1 MSARTPSSLHGF
13 LLLDGAFTD
22 ANRGA
27 GTTATQADPSP
38 DQPQPEGNAGYLELR
53 QVGDAL
59 ENTEYR
65 VQTVSPGGASNTGAG
80 GAYVWRPT
88 TSTDATDYR
97 GWVAYRHLMDIY
109 RPTWGTA
116 KDLSAVRMS
125 DGTVIVGF
133 TSFSNPT
140 CAHRAPDAS
149 SWTEVVIDSGVS
161 ITGGTSPSALMR
173 IPRDGGERALFL
185 QIQRRGVHPS
195 PADEWGIHIYAS
207 DNKGANWTQVVRGSR
222 GFSLPNSALVYRM
235 TATYHDGYI
244 TALLQALDGGTT
256 TWYHLVSD
264 DMGASWVQLEAVS
277 ITQIRNPQ
285 AFTTPL
291 GQVIILYR
299 DGIANEIRY
308 VIKSTPYQ
316 KLVGNPTLGNST
328 QLGNRSS
335 YTYQRFWST
344 LATDGRI
351 YIQARE
357 TGANA
362 DNIDMWVIN
371 PDQPETVYD
380 EDDRYYLRGAFR
392 TGDTTENLGQPGG
405 TNISPP
411 ILVEFR
417 DQMLY
422 LGPVVSNAGAYTANL
437 WLAAFGGYS
446 SIDWRDVGADND
458 AASSRLVHGCAYIPV
473 DVPSNWGNITV
484 STTGSPAESIT
495 TGGRFRLQVP
505 LSPSSTYSAQIACG
519 PAGGGASMNRILLYS
534 GVNVSSGG
542 FGTNDDIY
550 GGGQWSDGTDL
561 LNVRM
566 RLSDTEVG
574 LYNVTAATSVFNATG
589 IPPGRKDW
597 MLVSSF
603 PGGGSATIGIYY
615 RLFGEQVWVYV
626 NAAAV
631 SVSTSGGSTVD
642 TLYIRQGSSVSSTD
656 VEWGPA
662 QMMGAQDVGVLQWPL
677 SHPAAWPTAFSGRP
691 FGITPHDLQAGRRI
705 YAAGGPAYYGDAWTV
720 GTRYARG
727 LHQIDPT
734 VSPSPNV
741 YYESTST
748 AEQVIEWDLTTAD
761 RPLDGTIGIYLG
773 GINFRT
779 AYLEEWNGA
788 SWDSTATI
796 DAATGTSGLSY
807 TLSGVVLTASGS
819 GTAAGRYLHMDEL
832 SGCTVVLDT
841 GGTPTAK
848 RATANSEGVWDPAHG
863 RKPLVRLESTHGVT
877 TGTCD
882 LCASSVVV
890 LIHDRTTARTKYRL
904 RIPANQAV
912 PDPGYRIGVCVI
924 GPMAYLPNVPD
935 WGRQMEARP
944 NVEITES
951 RDGRR
956 FATRRGRPRRSVEVS
971 WPGGTDTSHVYALD
985 PDYLEPGSGYA
996 AAGVV
1001 NDAQKI
1007 EAMLLRADGSRIP
1020 AVYIARAPAPGST
1033 TQTIIGIGT
1042 HLYGRLSDRVRRT
1055 AVLGDEYLSEV
1066 QTIDSIT
1073 IEEEV

>member
-59 ENTEYR
+59 EDTEYR

-97 GWVAYRHLMDIY
+97 GWVAYRHLMDLY

-140 CAHRAPDAS
+140 CAHRAPDAA
-149 SWTEVVIDSGVS
+149 SWTEVAIDSGLS
-161 ITGGTSPSALMR
+161 LTGGVSPSALMR
-173 IPRDGGERALFL
+173 IPRDGGERALFM

-195 PADEWGIHIYAS
+195 PADEYGVHIYAS
-207 DNKGANWTQVVRGSR
+207 DNAGANWTQVVRGSR
-222 GFSLPNSALVYRM
+222 GFSLPSTALAYRM

-244 TALLQALDGGTT
+244 TALVQAVDGGTI

-335 YTYQRFWST
+335 YTYQLFWST

-362 DNIDMWVIN
+362 ENIDMWVIN

-392 TGDTTENLGQPGG
+392 TGDTSENLGEPASG

-422 LGPVVSNAGAYTANL
+422 LGPVASNAGIYKASL

-446 SIDWRDVGADND
+446 SIDWRDVGADTD
-458 AASSRLVHGCAYIPV
+458 AGSSRQSYGCVYLPV
-473 DVPSNWGNITV
+473 DVPSNYGNISVTT
-484 STTGSPAESIT
+484 SGTTSETILTTGRLRVTVAAG
-495 TGGRFRLQVP
+495 TGNNYTLYQTI
-505 LSPSSTYSAQIACG
+505 LTN
-519 PAGGGASMNRILLYS
+519 GASFNQVVMWPGVLINDGGDESTNQIVIGVRLYES
-534 GVNVSSGG
+534 GEVVSPQLYLDDDGVRLANVTSGFVVSSG
-542 FGTNDDIY
+542 I
-550 GGGQWSDGTDL
+550 
-561 LNVRM
+561 
-566 RLSDTEVG
+566 
-574 LYNVTAATSVFNATG
+574 TA
-589 IPPGRKDW
+589 GRKDW
-597 MLVSSF
+597 LMVTSF
-603 PGGGSATIGIYY
+603 DG
-615 RLFGEQVWVYV
+615 
-626 NAAAV
+626 
-631 SVSTSGGSTVD
+631 
-642 TLYIRQGSSVSSTD
+642 GSSVTVGVWWRVHGDQVWTYAGAGTDTPTASGIKTQTTEIALLYRNSSID
-656 VEWGPA
+656 VEFGPICT
-662 QMMGAQDVGVLQWPL
+662 MGMSDGGVLQWPI

-691 FGITPHDLQAGRRI
+691 FGVTPHDLQAGRRI